1 MLHRQRS
8 WSLSVTTALCW
19 IWQSVTGQNC
29 ELTTPA
35 FTAYADSIIQ
45 QEMQKQQVVGLS
57 AAIIRNGEVVYM
69 KGHGYADRDYQIPA
83 GVATMYR
90 FASLSKTITATA
102 VLQAWQKGQLD
113 LIADVRTYVP
123 EYPVKPEG
131 PISVEQLL
139 SCEAGIQQYNQETP
153 YSLENQVR
161 YILEHP
167 ASYDPIAATGIF
179 AEQQL
184 MAVPGT
190 KFNYSTFSFNLLGA
204 ALARATGT
212 PYEKYIDENIIR
224 KMNLPY
230 LQPEFRAERPYPQ
243 QAAWYRV
250 VDGVAIADKGTGFDY
265 EDVSWKLP
273 GGGYTGTI
281 VDLAGFARSLMND
294 SLLSAPVL
302 QKMFTVREI
311 KGRPT
316 WYGNGV
322 FLSKKNGLI
331 IASQF
336 GHQAGARSILYMSPS
351 TKDAVLMLS
360 NTYGTDLL
368 PAAQAIM
375 DKLLTLAPPDTFC
388 DNPFPNTLEKVTWVK
403 KTAGDTLLYREYEAR
418 WNKVPNAFRYE
429 VQWDTDKAFS
439 SPRATVIQD
448 AGSTVLRK
456 LPEATTVYVRV
467 RALNKYL
474 YGGIKGPWSEV
485 QRFTTGTELPIVHL
499 PYRNAFNGSPFVHM
513 GDTLIQYT
521 NGVSW
526 RFQQTDK
533 GLRIRGG
540 SLSLAEKNGG
550 WTLDVFPGNTQAS
563 GYLIME
569 CRLDAALLQTLLLH
583 IDFLL
588 HGDPTDRPQLM
599 CWVRGSLQDPWV
611 HLPEAIQV
619 KGNTGTIDA
628 DIVRSLS
635 EYGQTIGANTQIRLG
650 FYGGNDAFSYAP
662 QPAVTLLD
670 CLLTGK

>member
-1 MLHRQRS
+1 MLHKQRS
-8 WSLSVTTALCW
+8 WSLSVTAALCW

-29 ELTTPA
+29 ELTPPA

-45 QEMQKQQVVGLS
+45 QEMQKQQIVGLT
-57 AAIIRNGEVVYM
+57 AAVIRNGEVVYM
-69 KGHGYADRDYQIPA
+69 KGHGFADRDYNIPA
-83 GVATMYR
+83 GVSTMYR

-102 VLQAWQKGQLD
+102 ALRAREMGQLD

-131 PISVEQLL
+131 PLSVEQLL

-153 YSLENQVR
+153 YSLENQVQ
-161 YILEHP
+161 YILDHP
-167 ASYDPIAATGIF
+167 SSYDPIAATSIF
-179 AEQQL
+179 ADQPL
-184 MAVPGT
+184 LAVPGT

-204 ALARATGT
+204 VIARATGM

-224 KMNLPY
+224 KMHLPY
-230 LQPEFRAERPYPQ
+230 LQPEFRSGRPYPN

-250 VDGVAIADKGTGFDY
+250 VDGAAIADKGTGFDY

-281 VDLAGFARSLMND
+281 VDLAGFTRSLMNG

-322 FLSKKNGLI
+322 FLSRKNVLVL
-331 IASQF
+331 ASQF

-351 TKDAVLMLS
+351 TQDAVLMLS

-368 PAAQAIM
+368 PAAQGIM
-375 DKLLTLAPPDTFC
+375 EKLLALAPSDTFC
-388 DNPFPNTLEKVTWVK
+388 DNPFPDTLEKVTWVK
-403 KTAGDTLLYREYEAR
+403 RPSTDTLNFLECDLS
-418 WNKVPNAFRYE
+418 WNTVPNAFRYD
-429 VQWDTDKAFS
+429 VQWDTEKTFPA
-439 SPRATVIQD
+439 PRNKVVQEAD
-448 AGSTVLRK
+448 NTVLRE
-456 LPEATTVYVRV
+456 LPANTRVYVRV
-467 RALNKYL
+467 RASNMYL
-474 YGGIKGPWSEV
+474 YGGIKGPWSELQTFVTGSQLPPV
-485 QRFTTGTELPIVHL
+485 QL
-499 PYRNAFNGSPFVHM
+499 PYKNSFNSSPFVHM
-513 GDTLIQYT
+513 GDTLIQYS
-521 NGVSW
+521 NGVGW

-540 SLSLAEKNGG
+540 SLSLAESGGG
-550 WTLDVFPGNTQAS
+550 WTLDVFPGNKQAS

-569 CRLDAALLQTLLLH
+569 CRLDAAALQTLLLH
-583 IDFLL
+583 IDFML
-588 HGDPTDRPQLM
+588 HGEMADRLQLM
-599 CWVRGSLQDPWV
+599 CWIRGGKQDPWI
-611 HLPEAIQV
+611 HLPDAIQV
-619 KGNTGTIDA
+619 SENAGTIDA
-628 DIVRSLS
+628 DIVRSLAAF
-635 EYGQTIGANTQIRLG
+635 GQTVGPQTQVRLG